1 MLRPLRL
8 PSAVLRRLPVHRA
21 RAALLAGALLAGP
34 WAAAHAQPQPALRVQ
49 VFVDQQRFEAARREV
64 RYDAVGYRLQ
74 PAPAGLRLAPAADD
88 LLRGWKGDAIATGV
102 SLAPR
107 RFVPV
112 MLVLDLTNESQA
124 PQQVASAYLRVASS
138 ATDRQPFIVA
148 ADGYDRSVRLHNH
161 GWGPAEGAT
170 LRFGYGVKP
179 PPERPFARE
188 LGTLGAVD
196 LVVQRE
202 LETAVPGLARL
213 IEKPPTC
220 PTEGELPKCF
230 ERLKATPAGR
240 GLGEIGLLRWQSVLA
255 RLHGTLRYRWRDAA
269 GAESAREQALA
280 LDLHLFDFDVIER
293 RPPVAAMARPPEE
306 RGFSPI
312 ELPLDRKAYRVPLPY
327 RPLIPAGQAR
337 RFELALLAP
346 KSSHHAFEIV
356 VETAGGGVAVSP
368 TIELDYLRPNPDTGE
383 TRTLR

>member
-1 MLRPLRL
+1 MFRPLHPSFAVPRRPLR
-8 PSAVLRRLPVHRA
+8 RA

-34 WAAAHAQPQPALRVQ
+34 WAAALAQPQPALRVQ
-49 VFVDQQRFEAARREV
+49 VFIDQQRFEATRREV

-74 PAPAGLRLAPAADD
+74 ASPAGLRLAPAADD

-112 MLVLDLTNESQA
+112 MLVLDLANESQS
-124 PQQVASAYLRVASS
+124 PLQVVGTHLRVASS
-138 ATDRQPFIVA
+138 ATDLQPQIVA
-148 ADGYDRSVRLHNH
+148 ADGYDRSVQLRNH
-161 GWGPAEGAT
+161 GWGPAEAAT
-170 LRFGYGVKP
+170 LRFGFGVKP
-179 PPERPFARE
+179 PPDRPFVRE
-188 LGTLGAVD
+188 MGTLGAVD
-196 LVVQRE
+196 LVVQKE

-240 GLGEIGLLRWQSVLA
+240 GLGEVGLLRWQSVLT

-269 GAESAREQALA
+269 GAESAREQTLA
-280 LDLHLFDFDVIER
+280 LDLHLFDFVVIER

-306 RGFSPI
+306 RGFSPV

-327 RPLIPAGQAR
+327 RPLLPAGQAR

-346 KSSHHAFEIV
+346 KSSHHLFEIV
-356 VETAGGGVAVSP
+356 VETAGGGRTVSP
-368 TIELDYLRPNPDTGE
+368 PIELDYLRPNPDTGE